1 MDNNEIQKI
10 EQPNVQPPAVK
21 QPVNGKG
28 VGIASF
34 VIGLVSI
41 TWPIGTF
48 LLADAFAKV
57 EVYSVS
63 NFFLA
68 LCIFTCIA
76 NIILGTVGICL
87 AAASKK
93 QGFVSGLRTAGFA
106 LSLISLILG
115 ALTLLSCLACLA
127 CTGVAVKDLYSDT
140 MQSVENMYSDTVDS
154 TLDHVMG

>member
-1 MDNNEIQKI
+1 MDNNELQKI

-41 TWPIGTF
+41 TWPIWTF
-48 LLADAFAKV
+48 ILADVFAKAKAT
-57 EVYSVS
+57 SVS
-63 NFFLA
+63 NFFLI
-68 LCIFTCIA
+68 LCIFSCIA

-87 AAASKK
+87 AASSKK
-93 QGFVSGLRTAGFA
+93 QGYIHGTRTAGFA

-115 ALTLLSCLACLA
+115 ALALLSCLACLA
-127 CTGVAVKDLYSDT
+127 CTGVAFKELYSET